1 MKNQR
6 LDKIPISCNS
16 AWWTK
21 KDILNKSWDKMV
33 IDVSAIWDRK
43 ELHEGK
49 FNSMCMKFLHFWS
62 DILFWSL
69 YNKYLTPPKS
79 TVNLEM

>member
-1 MKNQR
+1 MKNKM

-21 KDILNKSWDKMV
+21 KNILNKSWDKMV

-43 ELHEGK
+43 ELQEGN
-49 FNSMCMKFLHFWS
+49 FNSMCIKFLHFWS
-62 DILFWSL
+62 EILFWSL
-69 YNKYLTPPKS
+69 KKNI
-79 TVNLEM
+79 

>member
-1 MKNQR
+1 MKNKR
-6 LDKIPISCNS
+6 LDKTLISCNS

-43 ELHEGK
+43 ELQEQK
-49 FNSMCMKFLHFWS
+49 FNSMCVKFLHFWS
-62 DILFWSL
+62 EILL
-69 YNKYLTPPKS
+69 
-79 TVNLEM
+79 